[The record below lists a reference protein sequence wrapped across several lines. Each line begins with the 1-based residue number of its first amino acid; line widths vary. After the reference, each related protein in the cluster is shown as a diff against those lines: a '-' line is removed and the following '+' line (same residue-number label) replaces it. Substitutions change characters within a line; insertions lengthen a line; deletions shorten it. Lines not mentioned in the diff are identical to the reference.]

1 MIGLNLKSFY
11 NSKKK
16 ISSSENVSTHF
27 VAHAHAVLKTVHTL
41 FLEGYL
47 MNLSLKTFQQL
58 LLSFGSVEIYAYG
71 QSGVRFISFQINLG
85 FNLSVHK
92 FWLFQI
98 KTFATAMLKLDWE
111 NNWLTIFVCFNLDL
125 LWKLFAQSCWYFE
138 TSNTVVWTPKVIQL
152 LY

>member
-1 MIGLNLKSFY
+1 MNILAFLTDIY
-11 NSKKK
+11 ETLHIK
-16 ISSSENVSTHF
+16 IFTEYCWNYPSDIISTHF

-92 FWLFQI
+92 F
-98 KTFATAMLKLDWE
+98 
-111 NNWLTIFVCFNLDL
+111 
-125 LWKLFAQSCWYFE
+125 
-138 TSNTVVWTPKVIQL
+138 
-152 LY
+152 

>member
-1 MIGLNLKSFY
+1 M
-11 NSKKK
+11 
-16 ISSSENVSTHF
+16 
-27 VAHAHAVLKTVHTL
+27 LKTVHTL

-98 KTFATAMLKLDWE
+98 KPFATAMLKLDWE
-111 NNWLTIFVCFNLDL
+111 NNWLTIFVCFNLNLYKDFCPKLLILWKIQHSNENAASYSTISEPYISSPICITYLQNKLLMYSKKKKLQFL
-125 LWKLFAQSCWYFE
+125 LWR
-138 TSNTVVWTPKVIQL
+138 
-152 LY
+152 

>member
-1 MIGLNLKSFY
+1 MNLFFLEKSRFIKISAE
-11 NSKKK
+11 NAIQKKK
-16 ISSSENVSTHF
+16 NSSSENISTHF

-92 FWLFQI
+92 F
-98 KTFATAMLKLDWE
+98 
-111 NNWLTIFVCFNLDL
+111 
-125 LWKLFAQSCWYFE
+125 
-138 TSNTVVWTPKVIQL
+138 
-152 LY
+152 

>member
-1 MIGLNLKSFY
+1 MQF
-11 NSKKK
+11 KKK
-16 ISSSENVSTHF
+16 KKSSSENISTHF

-71 QSGVRFISFQINLG
+71 QSRVRFISFQINLG

-92 FWLFQI
+92 F
-98 KTFATAMLKLDWE
+98 
-111 NNWLTIFVCFNLDL
+111 
-125 LWKLFAQSCWYFE
+125 
-138 TSNTVVWTPKVIQL
+138 
-152 LY
+152 